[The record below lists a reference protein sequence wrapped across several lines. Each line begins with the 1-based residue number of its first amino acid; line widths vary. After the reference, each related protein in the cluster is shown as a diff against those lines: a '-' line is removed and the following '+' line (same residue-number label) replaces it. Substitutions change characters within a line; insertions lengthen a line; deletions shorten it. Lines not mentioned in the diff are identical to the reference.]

1 MASKNTK
8 SKVLYLSYDGLTDPL
23 GQSQV
28 LPYIIG
34 LRKKGFGFTVISF
47 EKPENFQKEESVIND
62 IVNENNIGWNPLK
75 YTKRPPILST
85 VYDIFKLKQAIKK
98 EAQKGDVS
106 LIHCRSYI
114 TALVGLWAKNKYGIP
129 FVFDMRGFWADERVD
144 GKIWDLK
151 NIIHKKVYAYFKK
164 KEKEYLVEAAHTIS
178 LTYAGKEEIN
188 SWNLKGQSPI
198 KVIPCCTDDAHFNIS
213 KKENKRNELGL
224 SSDDFVISY
233 LGSIGTWYMLD
244 EMLDFFKV
252 LSSIKSHAKF
262 LFITKDD
269 LSFILDKCV
278 EKGISK
284 DTIVIKSSS
293 RNDVPEYINTSDASI
308 FFIKPVYSKKASSPT
323 KMGEI
328 MNMGVPIVCNAGVGD
343 VDVVMNEAMPELL
356 VNNFDITNY
365 QQVANEL
372 INYYEKKDVNKI
384 VDTSVNYFSLEKGIE
399 SYFQVYQ
406 SVLNL
411 K

>member
-1 MASKNTK
+1 MDSKNTK
-8 SKVLYLSYDGLTDPL
+8 SKVLYLTYDGLTDPL

-34 LRKKGFGFTVISF
+34 LGKKCFDFTIISF
-47 EKPENFQKEESVIND
+47 EKPQNYQKEKETITKITVDNRID
-62 IVNENNIGWNPLK
+62 WRPLN

-85 VYDIFKLKQAIKK
+85 IYDIHKLKKAINSEVK
-98 EAQKGDVS
+98 KGDVS

-114 TALVGLWAKNKYGIP
+114 TALVGLWAKKKHGIP

-144 GKIWDLK
+144 GKIWSLE
-151 NIIHKKVYAYFKK
+151 NTIHKKVYNYFKK

-198 KVIPCCTDDAHFNIS
+198 KVIPCCTDEAHFNIS

-269 LSFILDKCV
+269 ESLILEKC
-278 EKGISK
+278 KDRGISK
-284 DTIVIKSSS
+284 DSIIIQASS
-293 RNDVPEYINTSDASI
+293 RNDVPKYINTSDASI

-328 MNMGVPIVCNAGVGD
+328 MNMGIPIVCNAGVGD
-343 VDVVMNEAMPELL
+343 VDVVMNKVMPELL
-356 VNNFDITNY
+356 VNTFKEIDY
-365 QQVANEL
+365 QKVASEL
-372 INYYEKKDVNKI
+372 VSYHERIDVNKI
-384 VDTSVNYFSLEKGIE
+384 VDTSINYFSLKKGVE
-399 SYFQVYQ
+399 SYFEVYK
-406 SVLNL
+406 SVLNI
-411 K
+411 

>member
-1 MASKNTK
+1 MDSKNTK
-8 SKVLYLSYDGLTDPL
+8 SKVLYLTYDGLTDPL

-47 EKPENFQKEESVIND
+47 EKPENYQKEKETITKITD
-62 IVNENNIGWNPLK
+62 ENKIYWNPLM

-85 VYDIFKLKQAIKK
+85 IYDIHKLKKAIKSEVK
-98 EAQKGDVS
+98 KGDVS

-114 TALVGLWAKNKYGIP
+114 TALVGLWAKKKHGIP

-144 GKIWDLK
+144 GEIWSLE
-151 NIIHKKVYAYFKK
+151 NTIHKKVYNYFKK

-198 KVIPCCTDDAHFNIS
+198 KVIPCCTDEAHFNIS

-269 LSFILDKCV
+269 ESLILEKC
-278 EKGISK
+278 KDRGISK
-284 DTIVIKSSS
+284 DSIIIQASS

-328 MNMGVPIVCNAGVGD
+328 MNMGIPIVCNAGVGD
-343 VDVVMNEAMPELL
+343 VDVVMNKVMPELL
-356 VNNFDITNY
+356 VNTFKEIDY
-365 QQVANEL
+365 QKVASEL
-372 INYYEKKDVNKI
+372 VSYHERIDVNKI
-384 VDTSVNYFSLEKGIE
+384 VDTSINYFSLKKGVE
-399 SYFQVYQ
+399 SYFEVYK
-406 SVLNL
+406 SVLNI
-411 K
+411 

>member
-1 MASKNTK
+1 MDSKNTK
-8 SKVLYLSYDGLTDPL
+8 SKVLYLTYDGLTDPL

-34 LRKKGFGFTVISF
+34 LGKRCFDFTIISF
-47 EKPENFQKEESVIND
+47 EKPQNYQKEKETITKITVDNRID
-62 IVNENNIGWNPLK
+62 WRPLN

-85 VYDIFKLKQAIKK
+85 IYDIHKLKKAIKSEVK
-98 EAQKGDVS
+98 KGDVS

-114 TALVGLWAKNKYGIP
+114 TALVGLWAKKKHGIP

-144 GKIWDLK
+144 GKIWSLE
-151 NIIHKKVYAYFKK
+151 NTIHKKVYNYFKK

-178 LTYAGKEEIN
+178 LTYAGKVEIN

-198 KVIPCCTDDAHFNIS
+198 KVIPCCTDEAHFNIS

-269 LSFILDKCV
+269 ESLILEKC
-278 EKGISK
+278 KDRGISK
-284 DTIVIKSSS
+284 DSIIIQASS
-293 RNDVPEYINTSDASI
+293 RNDVPKYINTSDASI

-328 MNMGVPIVCNAGVGD
+328 MNMGIPIVCNAGVGD
-343 VDVVMNEAMPELL
+343 VDVVMNKVMPELL
-356 VNNFDITNY
+356 VNTFKEIDY
-365 QQVANEL
+365 QKVASEL
-372 INYYEKKDVNKI
+372 VSYHERIDVNKI
-384 VDTSVNYFSLEKGIE
+384 VDTSINYFSLKKGVE
-399 SYFQVYQ
+399 SYFEVYK
-406 SVLNL
+406 SVLNI
-411 K
+411 